1 MSLNVTPTSRSQCV
15 CSASTPATVTPSA
28 LVKNIYCGALSV
40 VTCCTSDAALGGP
53 FLAKSRYHIAC
64 GRRKT
69 ASSPV
74 WDLFVRLQKPLSLTT
89 TTRPGG
95 RPAPSQRWRGCGRY
109 VRTAWYCDGLTS
121 ATPSVDF
128 STPRSLCCS
137 GGGLQTT
144 RPNFRVAVLL
154 KYRSNA
160 HDVVEGTYADDPG
173 PIGSLRKLLGGR

>member
-1 MSLNVTPTSRSQCV
+1 M
-15 CSASTPATVTPSA
+15 
-28 LVKNIYCGALSV
+28 
-40 VTCCTSDAALGGP
+40 
-53 FLAKSRYHIAC
+53 
-64 GRRKT
+64 
-69 ASSPV
+69 
-74 WDLFVRLQKPLSLTT
+74 
-89 TTRPGG
+89 
-95 RPAPSQRWRGCGRY
+95 RY
-109 VRTAWYCDGLTS
+109 VRTAWCCDGLTS

-137 GGGLQTT
+137 GGGGLQTT